1 MRPVRRLEKV
11 TCRLLL
17 FSISLISTFLLPM
30 AASSDKAL
38 CPNLSLMSEETLNVF
53 ASFDSFISIFF
64 FLFWFLL
71 FGQITNLMS
80 EDCFLLLN
88 DRENKIKAINWN
100 DAFRVRVF
108 THVEFPASAVDC
120 YSHRLVRSDY
130 HLIIKFWDGLRFIE
144 VRTWEI
150 DDLRIRWLHYF
161 LDVFD

>member
-88 DRENKIKAINWN
+88 DRENKIKAIN
-100 DAFRVRVF
+100 
-108 THVEFPASAVDC
+108 
-120 YSHRLVRSDY
+120 
-130 HLIIKFWDGLRFIE
+130 
-144 VRTWEI
+144 
-150 DDLRIRWLHYF
+150 
-161 LDVFD
+161 